1 MIYKK
6 NNYND
11 LLDIKL
17 DKTLVKKNIAV
28 ISAEYDAISFFCP
41 LAYCNG
47 ATELI
52 TQIEQIY
59 TLVIIQNLK
68 FYKVGYYFA
77 IHILQFNY
85 LENRDKILSRRSR
98 TFIMERLNCLM
109 RINFII

>member
-28 ISAEYDAISFFCP
+28 ISAEYDAISLFCS

-52 TQIEQIY
+52 TQI
-59 TLVIIQNLK
+59 
-68 FYKVGYYFA
+68 
-77 IHILQFNY
+77 
-85 LENRDKILSRRSR
+85 
-98 TFIMERLNCLM
+98 
-109 RINFII
+109 

>member
-52 TQIEQIY
+52 TQIY

-77 IHILQFNY
+77 IHILQFHY
-85 LENRDKILSRRSR
+85 
-98 TFIMERLNCLM
+98 
-109 RINFII
+109 

>member
-47 ATELI
+47 ATI
-52 TQIEQIY
+52 NY
-59 TLVIIQNLK
+59 TDLTYLYTCNYPKLE
-68 FYKVGYYFA
+68 
-77 IHILQFNY
+77 IL
-85 LENRDKILSRRSR
+85 
-98 TFIMERLNCLM
+98 
-109 RINFII
+109 

>member
-52 TQIEQIY
+52 TQIY

-98 TFIMERLNCLM
+98 TFIMERVNCLM
-109 RINFII
+109 RIHFII

>member
-11 LLDIKL
+11 LLNIKL

-52 TQIEQIY
+52 TQI
-59 TLVIIQNLK
+59 
-68 FYKVGYYFA
+68 
-77 IHILQFNY
+77 
-85 LENRDKILSRRSR
+85 
-98 TFIMERLNCLM
+98 
-109 RINFII
+109 